1 MLLVVSQGQWTL
13 QQQEQ
18 LLKQQQVQQQQQWE
32 LRPSL

>member
-32 LRPSL
+32 SRPSL